1 MYELLNFNTLEHE
14 TLSALNYYDAIDEAK
29 KKASAIGG
37 EFLLIDN
44 RNMSTCLHFH
54 V

>member
-14 TLSALNYYDAIDEAK
+14 TLVATDYYSAIEEAK
-29 KKASAIGG
+29 EKASSVGG

-44 RNMSTCLHFH
+44 RDMSTCLHFH